1 MRNHPAINA
10 LALVTLLGSALGT
23 WLGTTPRLSQPDARL
38 QTELGRTLAEQALKL
53 GTPNGRI
60 VVVARDTE
68 AFPNP
73 ATDLALAG
81 FTKELKRAGRP
92 DPALQRMQNDP
103 LRPLQIPGGDFAE
116 LIRKGAPGDV
126 IVSFMGPPNL
136 SPEKRAQLGPVHAKV
151 IAFCPGSI
159 PEQVDLRQLADA
171 GLLHTAI
178 LNRPTTGNGAMS
190 SKPRPDSFDDLY
202 VVASLSALSARN
214 PISNAQ

>member
-10 LALVTLLGSALGT
+10 VALITTAASAIVT
-23 WLGTTPRLSQPDARL
+23 WLITTPRLSQPDARL
-38 QTELGRTLAEQALKL
+38 QTELGRTLAQQAVLL
-53 GTPNGRI
+53 GSASGKI
-60 VVVARDTE
+60 VVVLRDTD

-73 ATDLALAG
+73 ATDSVLVG
-81 FTKELKRAGRP
+81 FTKELQRAGRP
-92 DPALQRMQNDP
+92 SPVLQRMQNDP

-136 SPEKRAQLGPVHAKV
+136 SPEKRGMLGPVQAKV

-171 GLLHTAI
+171 GLLHGAI
-178 LNRPTTGNGAMS
+178 LNRPSTGNGAMS
-190 SKPRPDSFDDLY
+190 SRPRPDSFDDLY
-202 VVASLSALSARN
+202 QFSSHSQLSARS

>member
-10 LALVTLLGSALGT
+10 VAILAIAGSALGT

-38 QTELGRTLAEQALKL
+38 QTELGRTLAQQAIKL
-53 GTPNGRI
+53 GSPIGKI
-60 VVVARDTE
+60 VLVLRDTE
-68 AFPNP
+68 AFPSP
-73 ATDLALAG
+73 ATDTAWLG
-81 FTKELKRAGRP
+81 FRNELQHSGRP
-92 DPALQRMQNDP
+92 EPVLQRMQNDP
-103 LRPLQIPGGDFAE
+103 LRPLQVPGGDFAE

-136 SPEKRAQLGPVHAKV
+136 TPEKRAMLGPVQAKV

-171 GLLHTAI
+171 GLLHAAI
-178 LNRPTTGNGAMS
+178 LNRPASGNGAMG

-202 VVASLSALSARN
+202 VVASHAELSARN